1 LSKILDRLENKL
13 EDMMISLEPGVREE
27 LTVTVGAK
35 VFGTGIEHKITIP
48 LQEIK
53 YSELEKD
60 LESIKGKSLT
70 KLASLPPR
78 LAEKVKGYL
87 IRNKYRMED
96 KQRK

>member
-1 LSKILDRLENKL
+1 LERLENKL
-13 EDMMISLEPGVREE
+13 DDILISREPGVRQE

-60 LESIKGKSLT
+60 LESIKSKSLT
-70 KLASLPPR
+70 KMASLPPR
-78 LAEKVKGYL
+78 LAEKVKGHL
-87 IRNKYRMED
+87 IRNK
-96 KQRK
+96 